1 MQRKAN
7 MRNYKAEQIL
17 DAATF
22 PSLWVSNLQEK
33 HIDLLIERILF
44 YMVDHEQLTEKQW
57 ENFNCFLTTIDKM
70 KSIAFVCA
78 IMYPNTHLF
87 MPHIKSAYFK
97 QALFNNES
105 CIAFAISKLNSA
117 AQNKQLAKE
126 QNRLGSKVA
135 KYAESKIKK

>member
-1 MQRKAN
+1 

-44 YMVDHEQLTEKQW
+44 YMIDHEQLTEKQW
-57 ENFNCFLTTIDKM
+57 ENFNCFVNAIDKM
-70 KSIAFVCA
+70 KSIAFVFS
-78 IMYPNTHLF
+78 IWSSNTHLF

-97 QALFNNES
+97 QVLFNNNNES
-105 CIAFAISKLNSA
+105 CIAFAISELKSET
-117 AQNKQLAKE
+117 QRKQIAKV
-126 QNRLGSKVA
+126 QNRLGSKVV
-135 KYAESKIKK
+135 KYAESKKK

>member
-1 MQRKAN
+1 MQRKAT

-57 ENFNCFLTTIDKM
+57 ENFNCFVNAIDKM
-70 KSIAFVCA
+70 KSIAFVFS
-78 IMYPNTHLF
+78 IWSSNTHLF

-97 QALFNNES
+97 QVLFNDES
-105 CIAFAISKLNSA
+105 CIAFAISELKSET
-117 AQNKQLAKE
+117 QNKQLAKE
-126 QNRLGSKVA
+126 RNKLSSKVA
-135 KYAESKIKK
+135 KYAESKKK